1 MPAASRRTGRPRA
14 PTDVRVTAAARIPLR
29 PLGVAAL
36 AAAVVRAE
44 RGALA
49 ALSITFVG
57 PARIRALHRAH
68 LGADRLTDVIAFALR
83 PSAVGRPPSAVGRRP
98 STAIVGDVY
107 VCAAVAAR
115 EAARTGT
122 TLKAE
127 LRRLVI
133 HGVLHV
139 LGHDHPDGA
148 TRTTSA
154 MWRRQE
160 CYLRRFSRLAP

>member
-1 MPAASRRTGRPRA
+1 MPVASRRTGRPRA

-68 LGADRLTDVIAFALR
+68 LSGHRTTDVIAFAMGL
-83 PSAVGRPPSAVGRRP
+83 STVDRRP
-98 STAIVGDVY
+98 STGIVGDVY
-107 VCAAVAAR
+107 ICPAVAAR
-115 EAARTGT
+115 GAERAGT
-122 TLKAE
+122 TLKVE
-127 LRRLVI
+127 LRRLVV

-139 LGHDHPDGA
+139 LGHDHPDDE

-160 CYLRRFSRLAP
+160 RYLRRFSRLAP

>member
-1 MPAASRRTGRPRA
+1 MPAASRRTGRPPA
-14 PTDVRVTAAARIPLR
+14 PTDVRVTATARIPLR
-29 PLGVAAL
+29 PAGVAAL

-44 RGALA
+44 RAALA
-49 ALSITFVG
+49 ALSVSFVG

-68 LGADRLTDVIAFALR
+68 LGADRATDVIAFGLGPTAD
-83 PSAVGRPPSAVGRRP
+83 GRRP
-98 STAIVGDVY
+98 TTVVGDVY
-107 VCAAVAAR
+107 ICPAVATR
-115 EAARTGT
+115 NAARAGT

-139 LGHDHPDGA
+139 LGYDHPDGE
-148 TRTTSA
+148 TRTASA

-160 CYLRRFSRLAP
+160 RYLRRFARLAR